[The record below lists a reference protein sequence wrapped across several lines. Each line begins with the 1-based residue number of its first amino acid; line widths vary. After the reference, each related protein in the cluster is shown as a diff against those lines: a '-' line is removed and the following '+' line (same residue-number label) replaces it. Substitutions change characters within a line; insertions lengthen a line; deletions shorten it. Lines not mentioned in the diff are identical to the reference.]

1 MRVVNGRSTLGLMRG
16 SKFWTALCTAGALA
30 VPAIAADFDTLRVP
44 STPPARVVSMNLCTD
59 QLAMMVAAPG
69 QLHSVSYLAFDPRGS
84 AMAEEAKNYQINRG
98 LAEEIY
104 LMQPDLVIA
113 GSFSTRATVDM
124 LKRLGIPVAVFNP
137 AYGLGEVRDR
147 LREMGHVLGR
157 EDVAQALI
165 DDFDTRLD
173 VLRAESGKRPSAAL
187 YYANGYTSGD
197 RTLAGQILTAAGFK
211 NAAVEAGFASGGIL
225 PLEVLA
231 MLEPDALIT
240 GRRYPGASRSEGI
253 LDHPIVQALRESSAS
268 GTITD
273 RDWVCG
279 TPFVLRAIEGLSEVR
294 QDMLAD

>member
-1 MRVVNGRSTLGLMRG
+1 
-16 SKFWTALCTAGALA
+16 
-30 VPAIAADFDTLRVP
+30 
-44 STPPARVVSMNLCTD
+44 MNLCTD

-113 GSFSTRATVDM
+113 GSFSTRATVDI

-197 RTLAGQILTAAGFK
+197 RTLAGQILTAAGFE

>member
-1 MRVVNGRSTLGLMRG
+1 
-16 SKFWTALCTAGALA
+16 
-30 VPAIAADFDTLRVP
+30 
-44 STPPARVVSMNLCTD
+44 MNLCTD

-137 AYGLGEVRDR
+137 AYGLEEVRDR

-197 RTLAGQILTAAGFK
+197 RTLAGQILAAAGFE

-240 GRRYPGASRSEGI
+240 GRRYPGASRSEEI
-253 LDHPIVQALRESSAS
+253 LDHPIVQALRENSAS

>member
-1 MRVVNGRSTLGLMRG
+1 
-16 SKFWTALCTAGALA
+16 
-30 VPAIAADFDTLRVP
+30 
-44 STPPARVVSMNLCTD
+44 MNLCTD

-84 AMAEEAKNYQINRG
+84 AMAEEAKNYEINRG

-137 AYGLGEVRDR
+137 AYGLDEVRDR

-157 EDVAQALI
+157 EDAAQALI

-197 RTLAGQILTAAGFK
+197 RTLAGQILFAAGFK

-231 MLEPDALIT
+231 MLEPNALIT
-240 GRRYPGASRSEGI
+240 GRRYPGASRSEEI
-253 LDHPIVQALRESSAS
+253 LDHPIVQALRDDSAS

-279 TPFVLRAIEGLSEVR
+279 TPFVLRAIEGLRTVR
-294 QDMLAD
+294 RDMLAD